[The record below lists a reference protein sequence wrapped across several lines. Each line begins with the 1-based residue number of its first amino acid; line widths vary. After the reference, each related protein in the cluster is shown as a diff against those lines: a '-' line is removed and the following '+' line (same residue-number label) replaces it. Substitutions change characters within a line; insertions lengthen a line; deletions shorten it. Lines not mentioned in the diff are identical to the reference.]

1 MAGHTNTRG
10 FAEGITSGFG
20 LVNRVQQQR
29 ADQEFRRD
37 QLAAQEQRDADTAAF
52 RAQQLDNAAEQ
63 ARLTAEFR
71 SQQLAGQQAE
81 KEAADANRLELLG
94 IERSKLDAMTNP
106 DNPTYIKNM
115 AEADNI
121 NAQAKERKSKARL
134 TDRYA
139 DRVQA
144 AENLNLGT
152 MLALKPELT
161 DQQKIDFAKLVAAN
175 EGTAFD
181 FGEISDYVGGEVATD
196 VSRYLQTVAQGGD
209 PTMSPQVARSFSRAL
224 KLKDTAAMGRTID
237 ESFEN
242 APDHLKDGNYVV
254 VDMGL
259 YQPKLVSDPNAQVN
273 IPMRAPAANQ
283 IAGQLYVIAEN
294 TTTGDREPYFAP
306 ITDNRTTV
314 GGQAST
320 FTIDEIAKVSASQ
333 IQMREQLAPIVRQ
346 RTREAKILTKFGDIG
361 KMDSGVEAF
370 NNTVNQELDRIIRGL
385 QGGGT
390 PSGLSLLVN
399 PEMAAELR
407 GEQLSPSQTNML
419 RQAIED
425 NILFGTTAT
434 PPQLEVGQWLQNT
447 KAELQDVPLPSAPK
461 GSKYQRDATFV
472 MGERE
477 RGSKEARTLGDLIN
491 IDELPEE
498 TVSKLNGLFD
508 AEGNIR
514 NARLY
519 IQTMNE
525 LGFLV
530 KR

>member
-10 FAEGITSGFG
+10 FAEGFTSGFG

-52 RAQQLDNAAEQ
+52 RTQQLENAAEQ
-63 ARLTAEFR
+63 ARLTAEYR
-71 SQQLAGQQAE
+71 SDTLANQAL
-81 KEAADANRLELLG
+81 RIG
-94 IERSKLDAMTNP
+94 IEQAALEAKTNP
-106 DNPTYIKNM
+106 NNPEYIKLM

-121 NAQAKERKSKARL
+121 NAQAKERISKARL

-161 DQQKIDFAKLVAAN
+161 DQQKKDFAKLVAAN

-259 YQPKLVSDPNAQVN
+259 YQPKLVSDPNAPVSP
-273 IPMRAPAANQ
+273 PMRAPVANQ

-447 KAELQDVPLPSAPK
+447 KAELKDVPLPGAPK
-461 GSKYQRDATFV
+461 GSKYQRDASFV

-477 RGSKEARTLGDLIN
+477 RGRDEARTLGDLIN

-508 AEGNIR
+508 AKGNIR

>member
-10 FAEGITSGFG
+10 FAEGFTSGFG

-29 ADQEFRRD
+29 ADQDFRRD
-37 QLAAQEQRDADTAAF
+37 QLAAQQQRDEATAAF
-52 RAQQLDNAAEQ
+52 RQQQLENTAEQ
-63 ARLTAEFR
+63 NRLTAEFR

-81 KEAADANRLELLG
+81 KAAADANRLEMLG

-106 DNPTYIKNM
+106 ENPTYKKQM

-121 NAQAKERKSKARL
+121 NAQASERKAKARV

-139 DRVQA
+139 DRIQY

-161 DQQKIDFAKLVAAN
+161 DQQKLDFAKLVAAN

-237 ESFEN
+237 ENFEN
-242 APDHLKDGNYVV
+242 APDHLKDGNYVI
-254 VDMGL
+254 VDQGL
-259 YQPKLVSDPNAQVN
+259 YQPKLSQDGS
-273 IPMRAPAANQ
+273 IS
-283 IAGQLYVIAEN
+283 GQMYVIARN
-294 TTTGDREPYFAP
+294 TTTGEEEPYFAP
-306 ITDNRTTV
+306 ITDNRV
-314 GGQAST
+314 SIGGQAST
-320 FTIDEIAKVSASQ
+320 FTVDEVAKVSASQ
-333 IQMREQLAPIVRQ
+333 IQMRDQLAPIVRQ

-370 NNTVNQELDRIIRGL
+370 NNTVNQELDRVIRGL

-390 PSGLSLLVN
+390 PSGLQLLVS

-407 GEQLSPSQTNML
+407 GEQLTPSQTNML
-419 RQAIED
+419 RQRIED

-434 PPQLEVGQWLQNT
+434 PPQFGVGQWLQNT

-461 GSKYQRDATFV
+461 GSKYQRDASFV
-472 MGERE
+472 LGERE
-477 RGSKEARTLGDLIN
+477 RGRDEARTLGDLIN

-530 KR
+530 ER